1 MFFSEAH
8 DIPKRASSE
17 KLVFP
22 IQPKDILNCEHHF
35 CRLINGS
42 FSEKFSR
49 RHSYPQVTNGIVTVC
64 VSYSPTWSF
73 LKHLGPWE
81 NGKLLCRMLAPSQFA
96 VTLLHMGCSQIKLAV
111 HAPK

>member
-1 MFFSEAH
+1 MISPNGLPLKNLYFQFSPKISSIENVIFVVSIMEASVKSFL
-8 DIPKRASSE
+8 DVIPIHKSPMASLQFAYS
-17 KLVFP
+17 
-22 IQPKDILNCEHHF
+22 
-35 CRLINGS
+35 
-42 FSEKFSR
+42 
-49 RHSYPQVTNGIVTVC
+49 

-73 LKHLGPWE
+73 VKHLGPWE